1 MGRNI
6 QNINLEFKLHSRGYN
21 KWKHLDRPA
30 FNPNLITRIWV
41 SIGPVKILKYINV
54 VGNIDKLKI
63 PVILKEAKEATVG
76 KIQPSINT
84 EVFAVAL

>member
-6 QNINLEFKLHSRGYN
+6 QNINLEFKLDSCSYDKR
-21 KWKHLDRPA
+21 KHLDRPT

-41 SIGPVKILKYINV
+41 GIGPVEILKYINV

-63 PVILKEAKEATVG
+63 PVILKEAKETAVC
-76 KIQPSINT
+76 KIQTRINT
-84 EVFAVAL
+84 EVFAVAP